1 MRARCARFGGRRKGC
16 GVTDDQS
23 WTAPGASPSAA
34 PAVAAAAGTGW
45 QHQPAPAA
53 WAPPPKPGLI
63 PLHPLSFGTILGSS
77 FRVMRRNPG
86 PTFGLSL
93 LLYGFVAIAYAVILG
108 GFFAFATDRV
118 SSASNDDQADIM
130 AGAAGLLM
138 LLSLIPIGLSIA
150 AAGIVQGIL
159 SLEVSRA
166 TLGEKLKLRGLWR
179 LARGRIGTLVLWAL
193 LTTTVLVAFVAVVFA
208 ATVAVTFVF
217 AMSAVAGSDS
227 FSPSSTAVAT
237 LVSIFVMFGA
247 GLIVVALSVWLGIK
261 TSLVPSII
269 VLERLGLF
277 AAIAR
282 SWRLTRGHFWR
293 TFGIQILIGVV
304 VNVAASIVTFPLQ
317 IISSFLVAL
326 INPLGDSTGIIIGSV
341 ALAILVILLSV
352 VIGAIG
358 LVMQSSSLALIYV
371 DIRMRNEGLDL
382 ELLHYVEAKRS
393 ETPGV
398 ENPYLRLQQGLPAAA
413 PLVRPATGSPWA

>member
-1 MRARCARFGGRRKGC
+1 M
-16 GVTDDQS
+16 TNDHS
-23 WTAPGASPSAA
+23 WTAPGAGPSAV
-34 PAVAAAAGTGW
+34 PPAAANTGTGW
-45 QHQPAPAA
+45 QQQPPPSA

-93 LLYGFVAIAYAVILG
+93 LLYGFVAIAYALIFI

-118 SSASNDDQADIM
+118 SSATIDDQADIM
-130 AGAAGLLM
+130 AGAVGLLV
-138 LLSLIPIGLSIA
+138 LISLIPIGLSIA

-193 LTTTVLVAFVAVVFA
+193 LTTAALVALFAVVIA
-208 ATVAVTFVF
+208 ATAAVAFIFT
-217 AMSAVAGSDS
+217 MSAVTGSDS
-227 FSPSSTAVAT
+227 FSPSSTAAAGA
-237 LVSIFVMFGA
+237 LVTVIVMFGA

-261 TSLVPSII
+261 TSLVPSVI

-277 AAIAR
+277 SAIAR
-282 SWRLTRGHFWR
+282 SWRLTRGNFWR
-293 TFGIQILIGVV
+293 TFGIEILIAVM
-304 VNVAASIVTFPLQ
+304 VNVASSIVTFPLQ
-317 IISSFLVAL
+317 IISSILVTL
-326 INPLGDSTGIIIGSV
+326 INPLGDNTAAIIGSV
-341 ALAILVILLSV
+341 VVGIVVILLSV

-358 LVMQSSSLALIYV
+358 LVMQSSSLALIYL
-371 DIRMRNEGLDL
+371 DIRMRKEGLDL

-398 ENPYLRLQQGLPAAA
+398 ENPYLRLQQGSPMVAANQ
-413 PLVRPATGSPWA
+413 VRSSTGSPWA